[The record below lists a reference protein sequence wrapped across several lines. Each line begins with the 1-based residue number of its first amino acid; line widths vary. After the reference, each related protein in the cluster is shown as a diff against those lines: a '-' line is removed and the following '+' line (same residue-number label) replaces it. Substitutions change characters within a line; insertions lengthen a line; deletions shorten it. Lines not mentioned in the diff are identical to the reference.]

1 MARFNSVSSSSN
13 ALVKD
18 VRRAASRGILTS
30 DGYAVAEGRHLFREA
45 QASKVEIGAVL
56 IAEDFEEELEWP
68 ASATLYRLSRSL
80 FREVATTESPQGI
93 ITLVRLRDSGVDFV
107 LNRREPVLLLDGLQ
121 DPGNSGAI
129 VRAAEAF
136 GAGGVVFLTNTVSP
150 YNPKCLRAAA
160 GSLFRVP
167 FTNHPTPED
176 VRESIALHGVALYAA
191 MPDAKL
197 AIDAVEWS
205 KSAAARAAI
214 VIGGEG
220 SGVSSEWAAEATHIR
235 IPTTGVE
242 SLNAA
247 VAAAVILYE
256 ARKQLSIKSQM

>member
-1 MARFNSVSSSSN
+1 MKAAVQILSSSSN
-13 ALVKD
+13 ALLKD
-18 VRRAASRGILTS
+18 VRRAASRGVLTN
-30 DGYAVAEGRHLFREA
+30 DGYAVAEGRHLFDEA
-45 QASKVEIGAVL
+45 KASNIEVGAVL
-56 IAEDFEEELEWP
+56 ISEELEEELDSP
-68 ASATLYRLSRSL
+68 TNATVYRLSRSL

-107 LNRREPVLLLDGLQ
+107 LDRRKPVLLLDGLQ
-121 DPGNSGAI
+121 DPGNAGAI

-136 GAGGVVFLTNTVSP
+136 GAGGVVFLKNTVSP

-167 FTNHPTPED
+167 FTNHPAPED
-176 VRESIALHGVALYAA
+176 VREAIALHGVDLYAA
-191 MPDAKL
+191 MPEAKV

-205 KSAAARAAI
+205 KSAAVAI

-220 SGVSSEWAAEATHIR
+220 GGVSSAWAAEATHVR

-256 ARKQLSIKSQM
+256 ARKQRRES